1 MVTASRLLGMVT
13 ERALIIRRAGRIC
26 PPILL
31 NFPTI
36 VAANKTEM
44 KSTRIR
50 AHCHVVAK
58 FIVVVY
64 TSYCTGEL
72 WLGQYLDSEEG
83 YISLCTPIARYNIF
97 LYKYIAFRY
106 MPVVMKPCSG
116 C

>member
-31 NFPTI
+31 NVPII
-36 VAANKTEM
+36 VAANEIEM
-44 KSTRIR
+44 RSTRIR

-64 TSYCTGEL
+64 ASYCTGRL
-72 WLGQYLDSEEG
+72 WLGQYLDLEEG
-83 YISLCTPIARYNIF
+83 YISLYTPVARYNIF
-97 LYKYIAFRY
+97 LYI
-106 MPVVMKPCSG
+106 
-116 C
+116 